1 MKKSDR
7 AIENAFRGREN
18 SILSF
23 GFAFRAREKANLS
36 FGRHFRGREN
46 ENRTLGRRISFCLF
60 NNLSIEC

>member
-7 AIENAFRGREN
+7 AIENAFRGREKA
-18 SILSF
+18 ILSF

-46 ENRTLGRRISFCLF
+46 ENRTLGRRILFCLF